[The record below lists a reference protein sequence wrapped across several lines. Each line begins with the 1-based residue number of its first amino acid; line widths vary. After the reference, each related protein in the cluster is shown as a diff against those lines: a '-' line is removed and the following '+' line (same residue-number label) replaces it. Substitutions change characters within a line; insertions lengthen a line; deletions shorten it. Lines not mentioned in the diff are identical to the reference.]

1 MQRRRERAVEGR
13 QHGAEGEGEG
23 EQEEAQGDAPH
34 RGHADLAAHGRPF
47 AAGGG
52 GLPAGRARLG
62 IAVPQRY
69 THTDLLAT
77 GPPGGATAAP
87 VARQG

>member
-1 MQRRRERAVEGR
+1 VQRRRERAVEGR
-13 QHGAEGEGEG
+13 QHGAEGEG

-52 GLPAGRARLG
+52 SLPAGRARLG
-62 IAVPQRY
+62 IAVPQRS
-69 THTDLLAT
+69 DLLAT